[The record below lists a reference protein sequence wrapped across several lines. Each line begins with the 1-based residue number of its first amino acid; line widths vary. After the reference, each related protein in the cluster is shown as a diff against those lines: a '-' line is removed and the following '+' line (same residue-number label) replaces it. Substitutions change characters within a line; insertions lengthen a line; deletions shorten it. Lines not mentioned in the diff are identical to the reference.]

1 MNWINYIGIFAGV
14 LTTVSFIPQV
24 IKVWLLEVTLQTGDI
39 IGVSSWSE
47 YGFLIIDFPIV
58 IANAATIFLL
68 IFIIITEIIYRNN
81 SQSCFWAVR
90 TLQSLL
96 YLTIKVVSH
105 HQHANHK

>member
-24 IKVWLLEVTLQTGDI
+24 IKVWRFKSAKDLSAWWLLI
-39 IGVSSWSE
+39 FFMGVSSWLV

-68 IFIIITEIIYRNN
+68 IFIIIAKIIYRNN
-81 SQSCFWAVR
+81 
-90 TLQSLL
+90 
-96 YLTIKVVSH
+96 
-105 HQHANHK
+105 